1 MICPVVVIKVNGVLF
16 KAFLDLE
23 ARSSYTSSVLLQ
35 EWNLLTTTI
44 IETKPT
50 EMMLHAT
57 TKKVEVFEVQIQD
70 VGSNFKDCTTSAS
83 MNRSIRNTNC

>member
-16 KAFLDLE
+16 KSFLDLE

-35 EWNLLTTTI
+35 EWNLLTTI

-70 VGSNFKDCTTSAS
+70 VGSNFKDYTTSAS